1 MKTLKQILEAKTTP
15 QIAKNKPPTA
25 ADQVK
30 DRHEREKEQLKL
42 KQDRESAAARERDFK
57 KKEAEKQA
65 KEQQK
70 AAEKRAQQRED
81 VDVNQNDEN
90 LTEYLE
96 DGTEELVDAYKKS
109 LLNKK

>member
-25 ADQVK
+25 SDQVK

-42 KQDRESAAARERDFK
+42 KQDRESSAARERDFK
-57 KKEAEKQA
+57 KKESEKKA

-70 AAEKRAQQRED
+70 AAEKRAQKSED
-81 VDVNQNDEN
+81 VTANQNDEPIS
-90 LTEYLE
+90 EYLE
-96 DGTEELVDAYKKS
+96 DGTDELVSTYKKS
-109 LLNKK
+109 LSDKK

>member
-30 DRHEREKEQLKL
+30 DRHEREKEQLKI

-57 KKEAEKQA
+57 KKESEKRA

-70 AAEKRAQQRED
+70 AAEKRAQTRED
-81 VDVNQNDEN
+81 LDLNSDEN
-90 LTEYLE
+90 ITEYLE
-96 DGTEELVDAYKKS
+96 DGTDELVDAYKKS
-109 LLNKK
+109 LSVKK